1 MKKLNEETKKLNE
14 FTPTTIE
21 RLSIIEQR
29 IRDIKDKKKV
39 EEQTIKDLDNL
50 IIEVQVLRSSFTE
63 NLINWMKQGYT
74 ID

>member
-29 IRDIKDKKKV
+29 IRDIKNKKKV